1 MHSYNEP
8 PQLKR
13 FYKRPVV
20 LVLAAIV
27 FVAASGYGAVHFIT
41 DTANTSH
48 SQNASDTARNGTT
61 GESKAQGVA
70 FPSPLP
76 SASTTH
82 RKRHRLHKPT
92 SAPSQLKVPVLRRQH
107 RTTPPPVGSASSCT
121 RPKFESSDPHGG
133 WNLPP
138 YFVQNNEWQAS
149 GYNVSQ
155 TLYACSYSNWYVV
168 ATMNNDSGDRKVKSY
183 PNSHRDFDSKPEITS
198 FHSIASTFAE
208 TSPHVGIYED
218 AYDIWINGIATSGST
233 QLMIWNDNHDQV
245 PAGSVVA
252 TASFGGHTY
261 KVWKAGT
268 FITFEATRNF
278 SSGSM
283 NLLTFFKWIMARGW
297 IPANS
302 TLSQIDYGVELIS
315 TNNAPA
321 RFTFSNFSV
330 TTS

>member
-1 MHSYNEP
+1 MHSHNQP
-8 PQLKR
+8 PRLKP

-27 FVAASGYGAVHFIT
+27 MVGTGGYGAVHFIT
-41 DTANTSH
+41 DTANP
-48 SQNASDTARNGTT
+48 SQSQSASDTARNGTT
-61 GESKAQGVA
+61 GASNAQGVA
-70 FPSPLP
+70 SPSPSP
-76 SASTTH
+76 SASPA
-82 RKRHRLHKPT
+82 KRHRRHKAA
-92 SAPSQLKVPVLRRQH
+92 SASRH
-107 RTTPPPVGSASSCT
+107 RTTLPPAGVAASCT
-121 RPKFESSDPHGG
+121 KPKFQTSDPHGG

-138 YFVQNNEWQAS
+138 YFVYNNEWQAS

-155 TLYACSYSNWYVV
+155 TLYACSHSSWYVV

-183 PNSHRDFDSKPEITS
+183 PNSHRDFNSKPPITS

-252 TASFGGHTY
+252 TVSFGGHAY
-261 KVWKAGT
+261 KVWKDGA

-278 SSGSM
+278 TSGTM
-283 NLLTFFKWIMARGW
+283 NLLAFFQWIMARGW

-302 TLSQIDYGVELIS
+302 TLTQIDYGVELIS

-330 TTS
+330 TAS